1 MDTATHVKNSE
12 RAGKLQKE
20 NEEKLNKARE
30 AALNCTS
37 AAYTTYY
44 FSESL
49 ESYEYHISDM
59 YSAGGVVGTKNHSR
73 RFPLLLLPHMYSV
86 VKNQVLNYILSN
98 DIPFGYLADKM
109 TVKHRS
115 RHMVGMRIP
124 IFDLKYSG
132 IVKDIFMQ
140 SSPIQ
145 ELDGLGVTNHI
156 LDSFEAFGLP
166 LTYQHNNASGM
177 AMDGQYTKLNVETHM
192 RDILVKD
199 INLSWDPAHRIE
211 RAYED
216 SDDVFINKVINTIQN
231 VMKKISCGK
240 TYETLLEFKN
250 LSEVFYM
257 PKNFQIYEV
266 HFP

>member
-98 DIPFGYLADKM
+98 DIPFGYLADKN
-109 TVKHRS
+109 
-115 RHMVGMRIP
+115 
-124 IFDLKYSG
+124 DC
-132 IVKDIFMQ
+132 
-140 SSPIQ
+140 
-145 ELDGLGVTNHI
+145 
-156 LDSFEAFGLP
+156 
-166 LTYQHNNASGM
+166 
-177 AMDGQYTKLNVETHM
+177 ET
-192 RDILVKD
+192 
-199 INLSWDPAHRIE
+199 
-211 RAYED
+211 
-216 SDDVFINKVINTIQN
+216 
-231 VMKKISCGK
+231 
-240 TYETLLEFKN
+240 
-250 LSEVFYM
+250 
-257 PKNFQIYEV
+257 
-266 HFP
+266 